1 MSHLAVY
8 PVALAMLTAI
18 VAVSCEAW
26 LERGGAERSRILGAT
41 RAISWLGLL
50 GQSVIAA
57 SMLIQADASEAIV
70 YRLGNWPS
78 PYAIVLVLDRMSALM
93 IAMTIV
99 LAIFVMLA
107 VQTGFENKGR
117 YFHALLHLQLMGLC
131 GAFLTG
137 DLFNLFVFFEI
148 LLIASYGLLLFG
160 GGRERLSAAFQ
171 YIVLNLVGSALFL
184 LAVGALYGVLGT
196 LNMAD
201 VGRAAAA
208 AAPGDRPILQASA
221 LLLVMVFALKGAL
234 APIHLWLP
242 RTYAAATAPV
252 AALFAVMTKVGIYA
266 IARIVPI
273 SFAPLFFPEGEL
285 PVLGLL
291 SQWLVPAALLT
302 LVLATLGAAATSHLK
317 QFVCFLILMSA
328 GTAMLAVSLFTPAGY
343 AAAIYYMVH
352 STFVLGAFFLLAD
365 LVARARGPMGDRFG
379 SGPLVAY
386 SKRLSVLF
394 LVLAAAAVGLPP
406 FSGFIGK
413 LMVLGAAWEL
423 TPVRSQIWTV
433 VIASSFLVLVVA
445 SRVGSVL
452 FWNVGSKA
460 PEPAAEETARILG
473 TKGET
478 DHGLRDAHFLPLYGL
493 LAVAIAVAVFVEPI
507 GRYARA
513 TAEQLLDRDTYI
525 ERVMFDR
532 TPTPKTMEVVEP

>member
-1 MSHLAVY
+1 MSHLAVC

-18 VAVSCEAW
+18 VALLCEAW
-26 LERGGAERSRILGAT
+26 LERGGTERTRILVVT
-41 RAISWLGLL
+41 RAVSWLGLL
-50 GQSVIAA
+50 GQGVVAA
-57 SMLIQADASEAIV
+57 SMLIEADGGQATV

-93 IAMTIV
+93 IAMTVV

-107 VQTGFENKGR
+107 AQYGFEGKGR

-242 RTYAAATAPV
+242 RTYGAAIAPV

-273 SFAPLFFPEGEL
+273 SFAPLLFPDGGL
-285 PVLGLL
+285 PVDGLL

-302 LVLATLGAAATSHLK
+302 LILATLGAGATSHLK
-317 QFVCFLILMSA
+317 QFVSFLILMSA
-328 GTAMLAVSLFTPAGY
+328 GTAALAISLFTPAGY
-343 AAAIYYMVH
+343 AAGIYYMVH
-352 STFVLGAFFLLAD
+352 STIVLGAFFLFAEM
-365 LVARARGPMGDRFG
+365 VARARGPMGDRLS
-379 SGPLVAY
+379 SGPLVA
-386 SKRLSVLF
+386 SSRRLSVLF

-413 LMVLGAAWEL
+413 FLVLGAAWEL
-423 TPVRSQIWTV
+423 SSVRSQVWAI
-433 VIASSFLVLVVA
+433 VIGTSFLALVFA

-452 FWNVGSKA
+452 FWNVGSKT
-460 PEPAAEETARILG
+460 PEPPPEG
-473 TKGET
+473 TLSLDPDRRE
-478 DHGLRDAHFLPLYGL
+478 HGLHRAQFVPLYGL
-493 LAVAIAVAVFVEPI
+493 LVVAIGLAVFAEPI
-507 GRYARA
+507 TRYARA

-525 ERVMFDR
+525 ERVMNDR
-532 TPTPKTMEVVEP
+532 VPTPKAVEVLEP

>member
-1 MSHLAVY
+1 MSHLPVF
-8 PVALAMLTAI
+8 PVALAMLTGV
-18 VAVSCEAW
+18 VAVAVEA
-26 LERGGAERSRILGAT
+26 LLAARDRDRASILAAT
-41 RAISWLGLL
+41 RAVSWLGLVAQAVVAVL
-50 GQSVIAA
+50 MV
-57 SMLIQADASEAIV
+57 MRADAGDAVV

-78 PYAIVLVLDRMSALM
+78 PYSIVLVLDRMSALM
-93 IAMTIV
+93 IAMTVV

-107 VQTGFENKGR
+107 AQSGYEAKGR
-117 YFHALLHLQLMGLC
+117 YFHALLHLQLMGLS

-137 DLFNLFVFFEI
+137 DVFNLFVFFEI

-184 LAVGALYGVLGT
+184 VAVGALYGVLGT

-201 VGRAAAA
+201 MGRLAALADPA
-208 AAPGDRPILQASA
+208 DRPILQAAA

-273 SFAPLFFPEGEL
+273 SFGPLLLSDSGV
-285 PVLGLL
+285 PVDGLL

-302 LVLATLGAAATSHLK
+302 LILATLGASATASLK
-317 QFVCFLILMSA
+317 QFICFLLLMSA
-328 GTAMLAVSLFTPAGY
+328 GTAALGVGLFTPAGY
-343 AAAIYYMVH
+343 TAAIYYMVH
-352 STFVLGAFFLLAD
+352 STLVLGAFFLLAE
-365 LVARARGPMGDRFG
+365 LVARARGPLLDRLT
-379 SGPLVAY
+379 SGPLVPNA
-386 SKRLSVLF
+386 RLLSVLF
-394 LVLAAAAVGLPP
+394 LVIAAAAVGLPP
-406 FSGFIGK
+406 LSGFIGK
-413 LMVLGAAWEL
+413 FLVLGAAWEL
-423 TPVRSQIWTV
+423 ASVRSLVWTV
-433 VIASSFLVLVVA
+433 VIGTSFLALVFA

-460 PEPAAEETARILG
+460 PEPGEHDTAPEQG
-473 TKGET
+473 THGVGER
-478 DHGLRDAHFLPLYGL
+478 LRTADFAPVYGL
-493 LAVAIAVAVFVEPI
+493 LAVAIGIAVFVEPV

-513 TAEQLLDRDTYI
+513 TAEQLLDRDQYI
-525 ERVMFDR
+525 ERVMSD
-532 TPTPKTMEVVEP
+532 VEPEPKALEVLEP